1 MHFWIG
7 INLVILICALRRKI
21 ENLDLEEEVFDEE
34 LEENKV
40 ENEAEKNE
48 IIKKLEI
55 IQRRLK
61 GEYCSK
67 KEDCMDDS
75 NIICQNNKCTCL
87 NGYQL

>member
-1 MHFWIG
+1 MHILIA
-7 INLVILICALRRKI
+7 INLIFLTFALRGKI
-21 ENLDLEEEVFDEE
+21 EKLDSEDEVEEEI
-34 LEENKV
+34 EENKI

-61 GEYCSK
+61 GEYCAK

-75 NIICQNNKCTCL
+75 NIICQDNKCTCL
-87 NGYQL
+87 NGFQL